1 MGEDGGIVMD
11 KTSSMDT
18 ETKGTPVDWAKADLR
33 DLYWGKFLSTR
44 QIADIFGVNDTKVRN
59 EMKRRGIP
67 RRTSK
72 LGMVLRNSKGN
83 KGA

>member
-1 MGEDGGIVMD
+1 MMD

-18 ETKGTPVDWAKADLR
+18 ETKGTPVDWAKVDLQ
-33 DLYWGKFLSTR
+33 DLYWGKSLSTR
-44 QIADIFGVNDTKVRN
+44 QIADMFGVSDTQVRN

-72 LGMVLRNSKGN
+72 LGMVLRNSKGD